1 MVSTSVN
8 INVNAGI
15 NEETLLSV
23 CYFFIILLSKIS
35 YLTISLSASQS
46 SPLKT
51 FQVVWWVV
59 IDHPLCAEHCAQC
72 QGYKG
77 KNARVLWRSLEAFNR
92 WPMTHTKECRGNINS
107 PYAAKDH
114 TCQRESMGE
123 RGITEYV
130 ISKLLLGHF
139 HFIYKVCVCV
149 CVWLHLEACR
159 FSSLMRDQTPAPW
172 SGHPES

>member
-8 INVNAGI
+8 INVNAGV

-23 CYFFIILLSKIS
+23 SYFFIILVSKIS
-35 YLTISLSASQS
+35 YLTVSLSASQS
-46 SPLKT
+46 SPLET

-107 PYAAKDH
+107 PCATKDH
-114 TCQRESMGE
+114 VRERAWE
-123 RGITEYV
+123 RGGLLNVLSLNCYQV
-130 ISKLLLGHF
+130 I
-139 HFIYKVCVCV
+139 FILFVSNVCVCG
-149 CVWLHLEACR
+149 A
-159 FSSLMRDQTPAPW
+159 APR
-172 SGHPES
+172 GLQL